1 MDESVGD
8 HSIQIAIDRGGTFT
22 DVHAS
27 WPATTTTTRHEWV
40 TKLLSQDAGYEDAPR
55 EGIRR
60 VLEHVLKQPIPRNQ
74 PLNTDKI
81 DCIRLSTTVG
91 TNALLE
97 RSGAKH
103 ALLITKG
110 FRDLLEIGNQS
121 RPRIFDLAI
130 QKPSTLYAAVVE
142 VDERVTLLG
151 FTSDP
156 RQPARQTLFAPDGSV
171 ARPYDGRP
179 HPAHVVRGNSGE
191 AVQIIRPLGMSP
203 PLCDGHPSPDLCPR
217 LSPDEELVR
226 RQLGGDSPPIC
237 TTQPNLTELCPE
249 HEQRIGRLAQELGFA
264 HISLSSTLMPMI
276 KLVTRGTSTT
286 ADAYLTPVLG
296 RYIDGFF
303 GGFDGSLQREPGGPL
318 AVTDANLLLGRLVP
332 GQFPK
337 IFGPNEDQEL
347 DVEAS
352 RTLFEELRATINHDL
367 QQDLSVDE
375 PSGPARRA
383 LEDQLARLQA
393 QVVDS
398 LHKQGFEDRRIVVER
413 FLNMRYDGTDTALMV
428 LDPSSARPPN
438 SGQGEPDYFDYLAAF
453 KAAYRQQFGFILA
466 PSVAVVCDDVRVRGS
481 GKSSEAEG
489 ESVAA
494 QLARI
499 RFAPFALPPAD
510 EGGFAMVFFEQTMG
524 RVRTP
529 VLALEKF
536 RPGDIL
542 DGPAVLLDQTQTVV
556 VDPDASVRFLDAH
569 VVIDLH

>member
-1 MDESVGD
+1 MDEVGD

-191 AVQIIRPLGMSP
+191 AVQIIRPL
-203 PLCDGHPSPDLCPR
+203 
-217 LSPDEELVR
+217 DEELVR
-226 RQLGGDSPPIC
+226 RQLV
-237 TTQPNLTELCPE
+237 ELKHQGFESLAVVLMHSYTYPE

>member
-1 MDESVGD
+1 M
-8 HSIQIAIDRGGTFT
+8 ALADRVVEAQT
-22 DVHAS
+22 
-27 WPATTTTTRHEWV
+27 
-40 TKLLSQDAGYEDAPR
+40 
-55 EGIRR
+55 
-60 VLEHVLKQPIPRNQ
+60 
-74 PLNTDKI
+74 
-81 DCIRLSTTVG
+81 
-91 TNALLE
+91 
-97 RSGAKH
+97 
-103 ALLITKG
+103 
-110 FRDLLEIGNQS
+110 
-121 RPRIFDLAI
+121 
-130 QKPSTLYAAVVE
+130 PSAVVY
-142 VDERVTLLG
+142 
-151 FTSDP
+151 
-156 RQPARQTLFAPDGSV
+156 Q
-171 ARPYDGRP
+171 
-179 HPAHVVRGNSGE
+179 
-191 AVQIIRPLGMSP
+191 
-203 PLCDGHPSPDLCPR
+203 
-217 LSPDEELVR
+217 
-226 RQLGGDSPPIC
+226 
-237 TTQPNLTELCPE
+237 
-249 HEQRIGRLAQELGFA
+249 
-264 HISLSSTLMPMI
+264 
-276 KLVTRGTSTT
+276 
-286 ADAYLTPVLG
+286 
-296 RYIDGFF
+296 
-303 GGFDGSLQREPGGPL
+303 
-318 AVTDANLLLGRLVP
+318 
-332 GQFPK
+332 
-337 IFGPNEDQEL
+337 
-347 DVEAS
+347 
-352 RTLFEELRATINHDL
+352 
-367 QQDLSVDE
+367 

>member
-1 MDESVGD
+1 M
-8 HSIQIAIDRGGTFT
+8 ALADRVVEAQT
-22 DVHAS
+22 
-27 WPATTTTTRHEWV
+27 
-40 TKLLSQDAGYEDAPR
+40 
-55 EGIRR
+55 
-60 VLEHVLKQPIPRNQ
+60 
-74 PLNTDKI
+74 
-81 DCIRLSTTVG
+81 
-91 TNALLE
+91 
-97 RSGAKH
+97 
-103 ALLITKG
+103 
-110 FRDLLEIGNQS
+110 
-121 RPRIFDLAI
+121 
-130 QKPSTLYAAVVE
+130 PSAVVY
-142 VDERVTLLG
+142 
-151 FTSDP
+151 
-156 RQPARQTLFAPDGSV
+156 Q
-171 ARPYDGRP
+171 
-179 HPAHVVRGNSGE
+179 
-191 AVQIIRPLGMSP
+191 
-203 PLCDGHPSPDLCPR
+203 
-217 LSPDEELVR
+217 
-226 RQLGGDSPPIC
+226 
-237 TTQPNLTELCPE
+237 
-249 HEQRIGRLAQELGFA
+249 
-264 HISLSSTLMPMI
+264 
-276 KLVTRGTSTT
+276 
-286 ADAYLTPVLG
+286 
-296 RYIDGFF
+296 
-303 GGFDGSLQREPGGPL
+303 
-318 AVTDANLLLGRLVP
+318 
-332 GQFPK
+332 
-337 IFGPNEDQEL
+337 
-347 DVEAS
+347 
-352 RTLFEELRATINHDL
+352 
-367 QQDLSVDE
+367 

-413 FLNMRYDGTDTALMV
+413 FLNMRSVSPPPPSPSRAALDLLAPFVAYRYDGTDTALMV